1 MKLLLSVIVS
11 ILAVCSVY
19 AQPGT
24 YPESLKQSASCSMS
38 AVYMMN
44 ESVHGLLIVQ
54 RIFENDN
61 QTLNKY
67 VDLESQKINFYGNED
82 LPKNVFDDP
91 DHWFYAVSP
100 IDWYSNIQKRCGSSA
115 SSGLSA
121 TAGSKLRE
129 TRLLLDDINKMR
141 FTIDDELRKRD
152 LSKVDEINAVYK
164 TLEQAAQ
171 QCDQLLALRNQLQ
184 AALPANTSRL
194 KPDQLELVNNL
205 NAVYKASEQLI
216 LAVRDDKEK
225 IVKKQ
230 LSELQTAYKNFQMKR
245 IAMTR
250 TAHSTGA
257 NVELNFENI
266 AKKTETLI
274 QEAKA
279 YLGDSPFDSKYAA
292 YGRNYFY
299 YNVKMLSLFNKY
311 GKGIV
316 YEMNQFFLLSGISY
330 HGFLELPHYVKI
342 IYPEKRLEVERS
354 VVKTET
360 VEELPETLRSRRVV
374 NKQRLIVADGPEC
387 VLEISDNQEV
397 DGDIISIN
405 YNGKW
410 IIENYPLQKEAVK
423 LPILLNT
430 EGKNYLLLHAENQGT
445 IPPNTILIR
454 YKYEGRFKRVI
465 LNSTDKE
472 SEMIEIKP
480 NIVKKG

>member
-1 MKLLLSVIVS
+1 
-11 ILAVCSVY
+11 
-19 AQPGT
+19 
-24 YPESLKQSASCSMS
+24 MS

-316 YEMNQFFLLSGISY
+316 YEMNQLFLLSGISY

>member
-316 YEMNQFFLLSGISY
+316 YEMNQLFLLSGISY

>member
-316 YEMNQFFLLSGISY
+316 YEMTQLFLLSGISY

>member
-129 TRLLLDDINKMR
+129 TRMLLDDINKMR
-141 FTIDDELRKRD
+141 FTIDDELRTRD
-152 LSKVDEINAVYK
+152 LSKVEEINAVYK
-164 TLEQAAQ
+164 TLEQAAA
-171 QCDQLLALRNQLQ
+171 QCDQLLSLRNQLQ
-184 AALPANTSRL
+184 AALSADTKKL
-194 KPDQLELVNNL
+194 KPEQLELVNYL
-205 NAVYKASEQLI
+205 NAVYKSAEQLI
-216 LAVRDDKEK
+216 LAVRDDNEK
-225 IVKKQ
+225 MVEKH
-230 LSELQTAYKNFQMKR
+230 LAGLQAAYKNLQMKK
-245 IAMTR
+245 IGLVR
-250 TAHSTGA
+250 TALASGKAADQT
-257 NVELNFENI
+257 FDNI
-266 AKKTETLI
+266 AKKTADLLT
-274 QEAKA
+274 EAKA
-279 YLGDSPFDSKYAA
+279 YLGDAPFDAKYAA
-292 YGRNYFY
+292 YGRNYYY

-311 GKGIV
+311 GKGIT
-316 YEMNQFFLLSGISY
+316 YEMNQLLLQSGIAY
-330 HGFLELPHYVKI
+330 HGFIELPHYVKI
-342 IYPEKRLEVERS
+342 IYPEKRTEVQRS
-354 VVKTET
+354 LVKTET
-360 VEELPETLRSRRVV
+360 VVVLPEKLRNRRVV
-374 NKQRLIVADGPEC
+374 NKQKTIIADGPEC
-387 VLEISDNQEV
+387 VLEISDNQEE

-410 IIENYPLQKEAVK
+410 IIEHYPLKKEPVK
-423 LPILLNT
+423 LPILLNA
-430 EGKNYLLLHAENQGT
+430 EGKNFLLLHAENQGKV
-445 IPPNTILIR
+445 PPNTILIR
-454 YKYEGRFKRVI
+454 YLYDGKAKKII
-465 LNSTDKE
+465 LNSTDRE
-472 SEMIEIKP
+472 SEMVEIKP
-480 NIVKKG
+480 NIIKKG

>member
-316 YEMNQFFLLSGISY
+316 YEMNQLFLLSGISY

-472 SEMIEIKP
+472 SEMI
-480 NIVKKG
+480 

>member
-266 AKKTETLI
+266 AKKTETV
-274 QEAKA
+274 KRN
-279 YLGDSPFDSKYAA
+279 AA
-292 YGRNYFY
+292 RC
-299 YNVKMLSLFNKY
+299 
-311 GKGIV
+311 
-316 YEMNQFFLLSGISY
+316 
-330 HGFLELPHYVKI
+330 
-342 IYPEKRLEVERS
+342 
-354 VVKTET
+354 
-360 VEELPETLRSRRVV
+360 
-374 NKQRLIVADGPEC
+374 KQ
-387 VLEISDNQEV
+387 
-397 DGDIISIN
+397 
-405 YNGKW
+405 
-410 IIENYPLQKEAVK
+410 
-423 LPILLNT
+423 
-430 EGKNYLLLHAENQGT
+430 
-445 IPPNTILIR
+445 
-454 YKYEGRFKRVI
+454 
-465 LNSTDKE
+465 
-472 SEMIEIKP
+472 
-480 NIVKKG
+480 